1 MAGLPDGNPCSGLHR
16 TAPGVLEQLVDC
28 SGGDVIS
35 EDAGFERK
43 AAALERILKEQ
54 V

>member
-1 MAGLPDGNPCSGLHR
+1 M
-16 TAPGVLEQLVDC
+16 DC
-28 SGGDVIS
+28 SGGNVIS

-54 V
+54 VRTRRSAPLPLCPKKSTA